1 MSHPLSLLI
10 FIFSSNYPPPVDLPP
25 FSLPSLE
32 FISFYFFFYF
42 ATKPLLHFG
51 DVCYFSNS
59 SPWIRQSNKY
69 HRFLS
74 NWKIHQ
80 LDPLKHHTILM
91 LNIWEMR
98 SKEQHLKLCLTKF
111 DNQTFVL
118 TGLYALNPKGR
129 EYNEVLEK
137 LLKEQKESK
146 GYARQHEP
154 YQSRSCYA
162 CGSQDHIMRS
172 CPVLAKAKTIRP
184 NEKIY
189 KRTRSALANKQ
200 CAYHGWG
207 THVSKECYA
216 IKKAKEILENG
227 KRNNDSNSPPVQVN
241 TLKNEQLREELN
253 EMKAQ
258 MALILEKMPNQ
269 QSNA

>member
-1 MSHPLSLLI
+1 
-10 FIFSSNYPPPVDLPP
+10 
-25 FSLPSLE
+25 
-32 FISFYFFFYF
+32 
-42 ATKPLLHFG
+42 
-51 DVCYFSNS
+51 
-59 SPWIRQSNKY
+59 
-69 HRFLS
+69 
-74 NWKIHQ
+74 
-80 LDPLKHHTILM
+80 
-91 LNIWEMR
+91 
-98 SKEQHLKLCLTKF
+98 
-111 DNQTFVL
+111 
-118 TGLYALNPKGR
+118 
-129 EYNEVLEK
+129 
-137 LLKEQKESK
+137 
-146 GYARQHEP
+146 
-154 YQSRSCYA
+154 
-162 CGSQDHIMRS
+162 MRS

-207 THVSKECYA
+207 THVLKECYV

-227 KRNNDSNSPPVQVN
+227 KRNDDSNSPPVQVN

>member
-1 MSHPLSLLI
+1 M
-10 FIFSSNYPPPVDLPP
+10 
-25 FSLPSLE
+25 
-32 FISFYFFFYF
+32 
-42 ATKPLLHFG
+42 
-51 DVCYFSNS
+51 
-59 SPWIRQSNKY
+59 
-69 HRFLS
+69 
-74 NWKIHQ
+74 
-80 LDPLKHHTILM
+80 
-91 LNIWEMR
+91 
-98 SKEQHLKLCLTKF
+98 
-111 DNQTFVL
+111 
-118 TGLYALNPKGR
+118 
-129 EYNEVLEK
+129 
-137 LLKEQKESK
+137 
-146 GYARQHEP
+146 
-154 YQSRSCYA
+154 
-162 CGSQDHIMRS
+162 
-172 CPVLAKAKTIRP
+172 AKAKTIRP

-189 KRTRSALANKQ
+189 KRTRLALANKQ

>member
-51 DVCYFSNS
+51 DVCYFSNL
-59 SPWIRQSNKY
+59 SPWIRRNNKY

-111 DNQTFVL
+111 DNQTFVSRTKRKQRL
-118 TGLYALNPKGR
+118 CTPTRTLSIQ
-129 EYNEVLEK
+129 K
-137 LLKEQKESK
+137 LLCMRLSGSHYAKLSSFGKGKNNSSK
-146 GYARQHEP
+146 
-154 YQSRSCYA
+154 
-162 CGSQDHIMRS
+162 
-172 CPVLAKAKTIRP
+172 
-184 NEKIY
+184 
-189 KRTRSALANKQ
+189 
-200 CAYHGWG
+200 
-207 THVSKECYA
+207 
-216 IKKAKEILENG
+216 
-227 KRNNDSNSPPVQVN
+227 
-241 TLKNEQLREELN
+241 
-253 EMKAQ
+253 
-258 MALILEKMPNQ
+258 
-269 QSNA
+269 

>member
-1 MSHPLSLLI
+1 MIATFETNKDWNNLI
-10 FIFSSNYPPPVDLPP
+10 LT
-25 FSLPSLE
+25 LE
-32 FISFYFFFYF
+32 KLNWDDFEDGYT
-42 ATKPLLHFG
+42 AVVARQQGRTFG
-51 DVCYFSNS
+51 ND
-59 SPWIRQSNKY
+59 Q
-69 HRFLS
+69 
-74 NWKIHQ
+74 
-80 LDPLKHHTILM
+80 M
-91 LNIWEMR
+91 
-98 SKEQHLKLCLTKF
+98 KLCLTKF

-146 GYARQHEP
+146 GYARQREP

>member
-51 DVCYFSNS
+51 NICYFSNS

-98 SKEQHLKLCLTKF
+98 SKEQHLKAPHLHPHLCPHLHHLCLHLLHQIQETERF
-111 DNQTFVL
+111 GRINPLISMFQGFPGL
-118 TGLYALNPKGR
+118 TQAT
-129 EYNEVLEK
+129 NE
-137 LLKEQKESK
+137 
-146 GYARQHEP
+146 
-154 YQSRSCYA
+154 
-162 CGSQDHIMRS
+162 
-172 CPVLAKAKTIRP
+172 
-184 NEKIY
+184 
-189 KRTRSALANKQ
+189 
-200 CAYHGWG
+200 
-207 THVSKECYA
+207 
-216 IKKAKEILENG
+216 
-227 KRNNDSNSPPVQVN
+227 
-241 TLKNEQLREELN
+241 NEQR
-253 EMKAQ
+253 
-258 MALILEKMPNQ
+258 I
-269 QSNA
+269 

>member
-51 DVCYFSNS
+51 DVCYFSNL

-69 HRFLS
+69 HCFLS

-98 SKEQHLKLCLTKF
+98 SKEQHLKAPHLHPHLRPHLHHLCLHLLHQIRETERF
-111 DNQTFVL
+111 GRINPLISMFQGFPGL
-118 TGLYALNPKGR
+118 TQAT
-129 EYNEVLEK
+129 NE
-137 LLKEQKESK
+137 
-146 GYARQHEP
+146 
-154 YQSRSCYA
+154 
-162 CGSQDHIMRS
+162 
-172 CPVLAKAKTIRP
+172 
-184 NEKIY
+184 
-189 KRTRSALANKQ
+189 
-200 CAYHGWG
+200 
-207 THVSKECYA
+207 
-216 IKKAKEILENG
+216 
-227 KRNNDSNSPPVQVN
+227 
-241 TLKNEQLREELN
+241 NEQR
-253 EMKAQ
+253 
-258 MALILEKMPNQ
+258 I
-269 QSNA
+269 